1 MSEKAWG
8 GRFEEELA
16 DVALRYSES
25 VGFDK
30 RLAPQDVRGSIAHVR
45 MLAAQGIVP
54 ADDAA
59 RIEEGLRR
67 IEEEV
72 AAGTFVWQTS
82 REDVHMNIEATLTER
97 IGPAGGKLH
106 TARSRNDQVATDMRL
121 FTREACRATAA
132 RIDRFL
138 AILAVRA
145 AGTVSVLMPGYTHL
159 QRAQPIRLA
168 HHLLAWAE
176 MLDRDHG
183 RLLDAAKRLN
193 ECPLGSAALAGTT
206 FPLDRERTARELGFD
221 RPSRNSLDAT
231 ADRDFLVECLAALAN
246 CAVHLS
252 RIAEELVLW
261 STQEF
266 GFVRMSDAYTTGS
279 SIMPQKKNP
288 DMAELARGKTG
299 RVVGDLVTL
308 LVTLKGLPLA
318 YNRDLQEDKPPVF
331 DAFDTVGD
339 TLDVLAGAIATASFD
354 EARMRASLREG
365 FLDATEMADWLAAR
379 GLPFRDA
386 HHVVGRLVGK
396 CAAEGRVLS
405 DLTLDELR
413 AEHAGFDESVF
424 AALDMETAVERRN
437 LPGGPAR
444 ARVEE
449 AIAELRS
456 RLVARSVAI
465 DAIAGEVGAAPGVA
479 FGGALRSR
487 SATGSNDKDVAR

>member
-16 DVALRYSES
+16 DVALRYSAS
-25 VGFDK
+25 VAVDK
-30 RLAPQDVRGSIAHVR
+30 RLASQDVRGSIAHVR

-54 ADDAA
+54 AEDAA
-59 RIEEGLRR
+59 RIEAGLRA
-67 IEEEV
+67 IGDEI
-72 AAGTFVWQTS
+72 AAGRFAWDDK
-82 REDVHMNIEATLTER
+82 REDVHLNIEATLTDR
-97 IGPAGGKLH
+97 VGAPGGKLH
-106 TARSRNDQVATDMRL
+106 TARSRNDQVATDMRIWA
-121 FTREACRATAA
+121 REACHDTAG

-138 AILAVRA
+138 AVLAVRA
-145 AGTVSVLMPGYTHL
+145 KGTVGVLMPGYTHL
-159 QRAQPIRLA
+159 QRAQPVRLA

-183 RLLDAAKRLN
+183 RLMDAAKRLN
-193 ECPLGSAALAGTT
+193 ECPLGCAALAGTR
-206 FPLDRERTARELGFD
+206 FPLDGERTARELGFD
-221 RPSRNSLDAT
+221 RPMRNSLDAT

-261 STQEF
+261 SSQEF
-266 GFVRMSDAYTTGS
+266 GFVQMSDAYTTGS

-299 RVVGDLVTL
+299 RVIGDLVTL

-331 DAFDTVGD
+331 DAFDTVND
-339 TLDVLAGAIATASFD
+339 TLDVLAGALATASFNP
-354 EARMRASLREG
+354 AKMRAALREG

-379 GLPFRDA
+379 GLPFREA
-386 HHVVGRLVGK
+386 HHVVGRLVGR
-396 CAAEGRVLS
+396 AATEGKVLA
-405 DLTLDELR
+405 DFTLDALR
-413 AEHAGFDESVF
+413 AEHPAFDESVF

-437 LPGGPAR
+437 LVGGPAR

-449 AIAELRS
+449 AITDLRARLGARGVDLDAASAECK
-456 RLVARSVAI
+456 
-465 DAIAGEVGAAPGVA
+465 EGA
-479 FGGALRSR
+479 
-487 SATGSNDKDVAR
+487 